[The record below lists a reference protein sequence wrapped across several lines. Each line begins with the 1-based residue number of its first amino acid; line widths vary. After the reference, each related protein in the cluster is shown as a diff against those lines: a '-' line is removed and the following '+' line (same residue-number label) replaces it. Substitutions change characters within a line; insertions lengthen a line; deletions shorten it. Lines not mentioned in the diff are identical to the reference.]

1 MRKNVDYMDEE
12 PKKKKMIG
20 ALKKQFTGPRGSD
33 VHNESDF
40 AGDEKSS
47 KTKNMD
53 KDSRKKMAV
62 MILKKKMG

>member
-1 MRKNVDYMDEE
+1 MRKNVDYMDEA
-12 PKKKKMIG
+12 PKKKKMMG
-20 ALKKQFTGPRGSD
+20 ALKKQFTGPTGSD
-33 VHNESDF
+33 VHNESNF
-40 AGDEKSS
+40 AGDEKS